1 MARFV
6 SIDRDSP
13 LLLPYDLRDW
23 IPSDH
28 IVHFILEAVELVNIS
43 SFQINHKGSGSEQ
56 YPPHMMLSLLIYCY
70 ATGRFSSRVIEQGTY
85 SDIAVRYICGG
96 NIHPDHD
103 TICTFRRK
111 NMTAFKEAFIKVL
124 MLAQELGH
132 FKKVG
137 SISIDGSKFK
147 ANASKHS
154 AVSYKRAGKMVE
166 QLELEIEELVKK
178 AEVSDSTIENG
189 MSIPDEINRRE
200 DRVKALN
207 KARRIIEERFEE
219 NRAEKQAEY
228 KAKMV
233 VREEKTKSGK
243 KSRGR
248 KPQPPSKTPED
259 KSQYNFTDPESRI
272 MKAGNGQHYEQCY
285 NSQLAVDTENMLIA
299 GGYVTDNC
307 NDKNELGKVINSIDP
322 SIRKVDIAIADTGY
336 LNEKEIL
343 NIENDTETKVYCAV
357 AKQSHHKTIDE
368 LFSHH
373 EPSVPDESATFT
385 EKMRYRLKTK
395 KGKEIYKL
403 RKQTVEPVFG
413 IIKSA
418 IGFREFRLRTLEKVM
433 IEFELV
439 KNAYNIKRLFNL
451 IKTDKTV
458 KA

>member
-1 MARFV
+1 MSKFV

-43 SFQINHKGSGSEQ
+43 SFQVNHKGSGSEQ
-56 YPPHMMLSLLIYCY
+56 YPPHMMLSLLIYNY
-70 ATGRFSSRVIEQGTY
+70 ATGRFSSRVIEQATY

-111 NMTAFKEAFIKVL
+111 NMTAFKEAFVKVL

-137 SISIDGSKFK
+137 TVSVDGSKFK

-154 AVSYKRAGKMVE
+154 AVSYKRAGEMVE
-166 QLELEIEELVKK
+166 QLELEIGEFVNK
-178 AEVSDSTIENG
+178 AEYADNTVENG
-189 MSIPDEINRRE
+189 LSIPDEIKRRE

-207 KARRIIEERFEE
+207 KAREIIEERFEE
-219 NRAEKQAEY
+219 RRAEKQAEY
-228 KAKMV
+228 ESKMV
-233 VREEKTKSGK
+233 VREEKSKTGK
-243 KSRGR
+243 KPRGR
-248 KPQPPSKTPED
+248 KPQPPAKTPD
-259 KSQYNFTDPESRI
+259 GKSQYNFIDPESRI
-272 MKAGNGQHYEQCY
+272 MKAGTGKHYEQCY
-285 NSQLAVDTENMLIA
+285 NGQLAVDTENMLIA

-307 NDKNELGKVINSIDP
+307 NDKNELAKVINSINS
-322 SIRKVDIAIADTGY
+322 SIRKVDVAIADTGY
-336 LNEKEIL
+336 MNEKEIL
-343 NIENDTETKVYCAV
+343 KIEKDTDTKVYCAV

-368 LFSHH
+368 LFTHNDPP
-373 EPSVPDESATFT
+373 EPDKSATFT
-385 EKMRYRLKTK
+385 EKMKYRLKTK

-418 IGFREFRLRTLEKVM
+418 IGFRNFRLRTLEKVM

-451 IKTDKTV
+451 IKADKTV

>member
-28 IVHFILEAVELVNIS
+28 IVHFILEAVDLVNIS

-70 ATGRFSSRVIEQGTY
+70 ATGRFSSRVIEQATY

-103 TICTFRRK
+103 TICTFRCN

-154 AVSYKRAGKMVE
+154 AVSYKRAGEMVE

-178 AEVSDSTIENG
+178 AEDADSTVENG
-189 MSIPDEINRRE
+189 MSIPDEIKRRE

-207 KARRIIEERFEE
+207 KAREIIEERFEE

-228 KAKMV
+228 EAKMV
-233 VREEKTKSGK
+233 AREEKTKSGK
-243 KSRGR
+243 KPRGR
-248 KPQPPSKTPED
+248 KPQPPAKTPED

-272 MKAGNGQHYEQCY
+272 MKAGNGRHYEQCY

-299 GGYVTDNC
+299 GGYVTDSC
-307 NDKNELGKVINSIDP
+307 NDKSELGKVINSIDP

-343 NIENDTETKVYCAV
+343 KIENDTETKVYCAV

-368 LFSHH
+368 LFSHY
-373 EPSVPDESATFT
+373 EPPVPEESAAFA

-451 IKTDKTV
+451 IKTDKAV

>member
-43 SFQINHKGSGSEQ
+43 SFQINHKASGSEQ

-70 ATGRFSSRVIEQGTY
+70 ATGRFSSRVIEQGIY

>member
-373 EPSVPDESATFT
+373 EPSVPDESATFA